1 MRTMVIIGLL
11 IVVGMC
17 SCVKSIES
25 YSDVEMRTLVSIGK
39 ADTAKDSII
48 VRVDDKDYKLPIVLY
63 DGYGYYPAL
72 SENNQIRY
80 YLVNE

>member
-17 SCVKSIES
+17 SCVEPTES
-25 YSDVEMRTLVSIGK
+25 YSDVEMRTLVSVGK
-39 ADTAKDSII
+39 ADTANDSII
-48 VRVDDKDYKLPIVLY
+48 VRVDYEDYKLPIVLY
-63 DGYGYYPAL
+63 DGCGYYPAL

-80 YLVNE
+80 YLVKE